1 MEIKIEKSSLWL
13 YPRTWMSSI
22 WDILNISTLKYL
34 VSLRSQISRL
44 FSAIKVWGKISDN
57 TALVTSEISEE
68 LTETNG
74 SQKTIL
80 KKEATPPPQKKNK
93 KQNWR
98 HLLDWLEL
106 GPFCLAFACSHC
118 SSPITWFIIYLN
130 KWK

>member
-1 MEIKIEKSSLWL
+1 
-13 YPRTWMSSI
+13 MSSI

-74 SQKTIL
+74 SQKTIF
-80 KKEATPPPQKKNK
+80 KKEATPPPKKRTKNK
-93 KQNWR
+93 TG
-98 HLLDWLEL
+98 DI
-106 GPFCLAFACSHC
+106 C
-118 SSPITWFIIYLN
+118 
-130 KWK
+130 